1 MVKIVYEPPSLADWV
16 DTKLACLDRL
26 LVTIERLLEGVVK
39 DLDEYVVAMM
49 QDEYVV
55 AALQDEAA
63 TIGEALGYY
72 PGLPDIRQD
81 FEEEYWDLEKIFPDI
96 LRKSFFVTVYSFIEV
111 VLEAIC
117 HREKHEGSLPL
128 SLGDLKGDGIG
139 RSKVYLAKVVCLS
152 GLPFDGAEWNEIYS
166 YYRVLRNC
174 IVHDDSRLF
183 KDMRPEEAER
193 FEGYIRRTSGLERL
207 GRDRVV
213 FRKGFCEEVLRTTRG
228 FFDQLF
234 KVHP

>member
-1 MVKIVYEPPSLADWV
+1 MEEVF
-16 DTKLACLDRL
+16 
-26 LVTIERLLEGVVK
+26 
-39 DLDEYVVAMM
+39 
-49 QDEYVV
+49 
-55 AALQDEAA
+55 
-63 TIGEALGYY
+63 GY
-72 PGLPDIRQD
+72 PVGIPDIRGD
-81 FEEEYWDLEKIFPDI
+81 FEEEYWDLEEIFPDI
-96 LRKSFFVTVYSFIEV
+96 LRKSFFVTVYSFIEI

-117 HREKHEGSLPL
+117 HREKREGSLSL

-139 RSKVYLAKVVCLS
+139 RSKVYLAKVACLS
-152 GLPFDGAEWNEIYS
+152 GLPFGGAEWNEIYS

-174 IVHDDSRLF
+174 IVHNDSRLF